1 MKYKVTDYYLA
12 LLLSISY
19 RKRSSL
25 PKIPPDIVRYIF
37 YFIGPKQI
45 MNNLND
51 QNLLTLYDRQSP
63 EKSLYFH
70 PFHYLPYPN
79 IITIE
84 EIIAKFI
91 TLAKEKK
98 HNIRFSHLCC
108 SGKGCVFNTRKE
120 C

>member
-1 MKYKVTDYYLA
+1 MNYKVIDYYMA

-19 RKRSSL
+19 GKRSSL

-63 EKSLYFH
+63 EKLLCFH
-70 PFHYLPYPN
+70 PFHYLPYPS
-79 IITIE
+79 IITIK
-84 EIIAKFI
+84 EIVAKII
-91 TLAKEKK
+91 TLAKEKNHK
-98 HNIRFSHLCC
+98 ISFSHLCC
-108 SGKGCVFNTRKE
+108 SGKGCAFNIQTE
-120 C
+120 Y